1 MASVYLGLGTN
12 LGDRAA
18 NLRTAITALSQLGEV
33 ARLSRVYE
41 TAPLYVTDQPA
52 FLNMAACLE
61 TTHAPLA
68 LLRRLKAL
76 EDDLGRVASLRYGPR
91 LIDLD
96 ILLHGDNVID
106 LPDLIIPHP
115 RLAERRFALAPLAD
129 LAADAVHPVAGLTI
143 AQLLAALP
151 AATGADDQVIVVA
164 NALT

>member
-1 MASVYLGLGTN
+1 MAIVYLGLGTN
-12 LGDRAA
+12 LGDRTA
-18 NLRTAITALSQLGEV
+18 NLRTAVTALAQVGTV

-61 TTHAPLA
+61 TPDAPLA
-68 LLRRLKAL
+68 LLRHLKAL
-76 EDDLGRVASLRYGPR
+76 EDDLGRVVSRRYGPR

-96 ILLHGDNVID
+96 ILLHGDTVID
-106 LPDLIIPHP
+106 LPELTIPHP
-115 RLAERRFALAPLAD
+115 RLTERRFALAPLAD
-129 LAADAVHPVAGLTI
+129 LAADTVHPVAGLTI

-151 AATGADDQVIVVA
+151 AVAGADDQVIVVA